1 MSNEK
6 HIQQEVISMD
16 DSTKRKMRIMKTHRK
31 ELGLCQKDVA
41 EKACITLQQYQN
53 FESGRRRITNCSAI
67 IALRIC
73 VALELDP
80 YDLIFES
87 GRDCNK

>member
-1 MSNEK
+1 
-6 HIQQEVISMD
+6 MD
-16 DSTKRKMRIMKTHRK
+16 DSTKRKMRIMKTRRK
-31 ELGLCQKDVA
+31 ELGLRQKDVA

-53 FESGRRRITNCSAI
+53 FESGRRRSTNCSAI